1 MEKLPRAT
9 RNLYGISLEIN
20 RGETR
25 WYMKILRVEN
35 VREEGKRA
43 AVYRG
48 ESFRLFASDAV
59 LAWPMERRRLPKS
72 AERAEGDRAGATEI
86 KWIR

>member
-9 RNLYGISLEIN
+9 CNLYGISLEIN

-35 VREEGKRA
+35 VREEGKR
-43 AVYRG
+43 VPFIRV
-48 ESFRLFASDAV
+48 AV

-72 AERAEGDRAGATEI
+72 AERAEGDRASATEI
-86 KWIR
+86 RWIR

>member
-1 MEKLPRAT
+1 
-9 RNLYGISLEIN
+9 
-20 RGETR
+20 
-25 WYMKILRVEN
+25 MKILRVEN

-72 AERAEGDRAGATEI
+72 AERAEGDRASATEI
-86 KWIR
+86 RWIRCTALPIFVATVCMKNYFFDFF